1 MTTPFSIDPNETL
14 QNFDIREQLA
24 HREIFKDL
32 LNRSKSGELL
42 EFPKIV
48 ETYPQLREYR
58 SYVLDLV
65 YEDYCQRAAAGE
77 IRRTAEYAGVF
88 PEYDTQI
95 QELIEV
101 HRYFHASGNVPE
113 WLSEQ
118 KVWPLPGEDFLGY
131 EICSELGRGAIGRV
145 YLARE
150 QSLGNRLVALKISP
164 YGQAEATL
172 LAKLNHPHVV
182 PIYSVCEDPA
192 SNLTAVCM
200 PFKGRSTLAD
210 LMLASEASP
219 PWEKSRR
226 FWQELKKRSSVDEAQ
241 SIDTPNEVL
250 NRPFPETTLELIS
263 QAARALVYVHGQNI
277 LHRDLKP
284 SNILITPERVAMLLD
299 FNLSIDL
306 MGVENRI
313 GGTLPYMSPEQVEQ
327 VLISP
332 KGKNTLDERTDLYA
346 LGVICYELLSGKLPF
361 PAKAAGVVTKA
372 EAIDYVKKIQAGAEP
387 IQRLV
392 PELDDRTAALVHR
405 CLEFDRTVRP
415 RSASDLLAELDHCR
429 GRKAQLRRSIL
440 RHPRRAALGMT
451 LLSILLI
458 LASVMFLTQAPFAE
472 RKIELG
478 RKQTAAKDYE
488 TAAASFREALTVEP
502 QNIAALNGLG
512 RAQALAK
519 DWAGAKASWSKSYEI
534 QQDPKIAACLGYLES
549 QAGNYKSAI
558 QWYELAESM
567 LPNSAEFASNLA
579 HTYRLL
585 GTATQALA
593 FEQFDAAIALQ
604 PKLRQ
609 ALSGRAKLAYM
620 ADINDH
626 RPLRRSA
633 IDDVDQ
639 AIALPE
645 PYPELLVLGSVCHLA
660 VGDPAHGEIAKQL
673 SLRALQGGMS
683 FEEFENLQRD
693 QALLV
698 DPEIAKYRS
707 KRPAA
712 ARLSQESP
720 WIDLW
725 PGLFLL
731 P

>member
-1 MTTPFSIDPNETL
+1 MTTRFSVDPNETL
-14 QNFDIREQLA
+14 SSFDIREQLA

-32 LNRSKSGELL
+32 LNRSKNGERL

-48 ETYPQLREYR
+48 ETYPHLRECR

-77 IRRTAEYAGVF
+77 IRRTAEYASVF
-88 PEYDTQI
+88 PEYNTQI
-95 QELIEV
+95 QELLEV
-101 HRYFHASGNVPE
+101 HRYFHASGHVPE

-118 KVWPLPGEDFLGY
+118 EIWPLAGDEFLGY

-150 QSLGNRLVALKISP
+150 QSLGNRFVALKVSP
-164 YGQAEATL
+164 FGQAEATL

-182 PIYSVCEDPA
+182 PIYSVCEDTE

-200 PFKGRSTLAD
+200 PFKGRTTLAD
-210 LMLASEASP
+210 MMLASEAAP
-219 PWEKSRR
+219 PREKSRR
-226 FWQELKKRSSVDEAQ
+226 FWQELKQRSAVDEAQ
-241 SIDTPNEVL
+241 NSEIPAEIL

-263 QAARALVYVHGQNI
+263 QAVRALVYVHAQDI

-284 SNILITPERVAMLLD
+284 SNILVTPERVAMLLD

-306 MGVENRI
+306 TGVENRI

-332 KGKNTLDERTDLYA
+332 KGGNSLDERTDLYA
-346 LGVICYELLSGKLPF
+346 LGVICYELLSGRLPF

-372 EAIDYVKKIQAGAEP
+372 EAIDYVKKIQAGAVP

-392 PELDDRTAALVHR
+392 PELDHRTAALVHR
-405 CLEFDRTVRP
+405 CLEFDRSARP
-415 RSASDLLAELDHCR
+415 ASASALLEELEKCR
-429 GRKAQLRRSIL
+429 GKTAQLRRSIL
-440 RHPRRAALGMT
+440 RHPRRAALGMAFV
-451 LLSILLI
+451 SFLLI
-458 LASVMFLTQAPFAE
+458 LAGVMFLTRAPFVE

-488 TAAASFREALTVEP
+488 AAAASFREALTVEP
-502 QNIAALNGLG
+502 QNTAALNGLG

-519 DWAGAKASWSKSYEI
+519 DLAGAKTTWEKSYEI
-534 QQDPKIAACLGYLES
+534 DQDSKVAACLGYLES
-549 QAGNYKSAI
+549 LAGNYSNAI
-558 QWYELAESM
+558 QWYELAPAL
-567 LPNSAEFASNLA
+567 LPDSREFANNMA

-585 GTATQALA
+585 GTATQEQA
-593 FEQFDAAIALQ
+593 FEKFEMALDAKD
-604 PKLRQ
+604 KLRQ
-609 ALSGRAKLAYM
+609 ALSGRAKLAFT
-620 ADINDH
+620 ADTNDNQ
-626 RPLRRSA
+626 PIRRSA
-633 IDDVDQ
+633 IQDIDQ
-639 AIALPE
+639 AIAMPD
-645 PYPELLVLGSVCHLA
+645 PYPELLVLGSACHLA
-660 VGDPAHGEIAKQL
+660 VGDVEHTEIAKKL
-673 SLRALQGGMS
+673 ALRALEEGMS
-683 FEEFENLQRD
+683 FEEFENHQNN
-693 QALLV
+693 QTLLV
-698 DPEIAKYRS
+698 DPEIAKYRT

-712 ARLSQESP
+712 TRIPQESP